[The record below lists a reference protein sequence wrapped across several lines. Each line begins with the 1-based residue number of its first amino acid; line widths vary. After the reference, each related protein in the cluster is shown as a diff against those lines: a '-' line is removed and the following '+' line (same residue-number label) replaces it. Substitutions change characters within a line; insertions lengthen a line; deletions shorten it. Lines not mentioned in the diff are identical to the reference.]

1 MWHGYIFHGFTL
13 KSSSHLIDG
22 QVMLYS
28 LISANIT
35 RWSSDIHYNLMNKV
49 LFFCASVC
57 FCGNKYRPML
67 HVGSSQINRYVKK
80 NFICLL
86 LHRNKMFS
94 IKTAIVVA
102 AALVST
108 GIVSFRLLVLLEH

>member
-1 MWHGYIFHGFTL
+1 
-13 KSSSHLIDG
+13 
-22 QVMLYS
+22 
-28 LISANIT
+28 
-35 RWSSDIHYNLMNKV
+35 
-49 LFFCASVC
+49 
-57 FCGNKYRPML
+57 ML